1 MNQFSFL
8 FSPAAD
14 ALGHTLLYSF
24 GQAFVVFVCLR
35 VVLKLIPN
43 ASAHIKYSL
52 SYFGYVG
59 ISVWFVVTLI
69 RQFSM
74 AKSEV
79 LSQQIMANTSFSQVA
94 VDHAS
99 SATDSIFSLS
109 FLNQYLPWVV
119 GFYLLGILWYSIR
132 LSLNFF
138 QTNSLRTKG
147 LSELDTEWQ
156 ERIINL
162 ANRMNITRPLQTF
175 FSRYVNT
182 PMMIGFFKPVI
193 LLPLATM
200 SQLSPEQ
207 FEAILIHELAHIRRN
222 DYVLNILQSVLDTIL
237 FFNPF
242 TWWITQNIREEREK
256 SCDEMV
262 LQLSDPYH
270 YARALLALEEPLQ
283 HRPLVMTAVG
293 KRSHLFHRIKN
304 IMEMKNNHL
313 NLRQK
318 FITLLVIATATIS
331 VAWLSPAENKTAHS
345 EKQKSVSEK
354 SSTFSTPLFFT
365 IFPFNFLKDSTPKGL
380 IPAPPPPPSAPPPP
394 VAMRHDGVAPMP
406 PAPPVAP
413 LPPIPGNSNMGP
425 VPLPPPPMPP
435 LPPKPI
441 FGNDS
446 LPPSAD
452 YFNSK
457 EWKQQQEAIKKST
470 DEMRK
475 YFQSDTWKKQ
485 QDLVRAN
492 AVAMKKYFNSPEWK
506 KQQELIKKNAEEL
519 KKYFNSPEW
528 KKQQALIKKNA
539 SKVQEYFNSPEWK
552 KQEELIKKNASKV
565 QEYFNSPE
573 WKKQQEEIRHA
584 TDSLSAYFKSDAWQ
598 KQQENIQKAVAQT
611 QKFFQ
616 SENWQK
622 QQENLKEMQKD
633 KDEMQKDA
641 DFKKK

>member
-14 ALGHTLLYSF
+14 ALGHTLLYSL
-24 GQAFVVFVCLR
+24 GQAFIVFICLR
-35 VVLKLIPN
+35 IVLKLIPN
-43 ASAHIKYSL
+43 ASAHIKYGL
-52 SYFGYVG
+52 SYFGYLGVAA
-59 ISVWFVVTLI
+59 WFVVTLI

-79 LSQQIMANTSFSQVA
+79 LSQQIMANTSFGPVA

-109 FLNQYLPWVV
+109 FFNQYLPWVV
-119 GFYLLGILWYSIR
+119 GFYLVGILWYSIR
-132 LSLNFF
+132 LSVNFF

-162 ANRMNITRPLQTF
+162 ASRMNITRPLQTF

-200 SQLSPEQ
+200 SQLSPQQ

-242 TWWITQNIREEREK
+242 TWWITKNIREEREK

-262 LQLSDPYH
+262 LQVSDPYH

-283 HRPLVMTAVG
+283 HQPLVMTAVG
-293 KRSHLFHRIKN
+293 KRSHLLYRIKN

-331 VAWLSPAENKTAHS
+331 VAWLSPAENKVAHS

-354 SSTFSTPLFFT
+354 SSAFSTPLFFT

-380 IPAPPPPPSAPPPP
+380 IPAPPPPPSAPMPPI
-394 VAMRHDGVAPMP
+394 AMEEHQGVSPMP
-406 PAPPVAP
+406 PAPPVTP
-413 LPPIPGNSNMGP
+413 LPPMPSNSNIGP
-425 VPLPPPPMPP
+425 VPPPPPPMPP
-435 LPPKPI
+435 LPPKPM

-457 EWKQQQEAIKKST
+457 EWKQQEEAIKKSA

-475 YFQSDTWKKQ
+475 YFQSDAWKNIPEWKKKQ
-485 QDLVRAN
+485 EAIKKSADEMRRYFQSDAWKNSPEWKKHEEMIKKN
-492 AVAMKKYFNSPEWK
+492 AEEMKKYFNNPEWK
-506 KQQELIKKNAEEL
+506 KQQEMIKKNAE
-519 KKYFNSPEW
+519 KMKDYFNS
-528 KKQQALIKKNA
+528 A
-539 SKVQEYFNSPEWK
+539 
-552 KQEELIKKNASKV
+552 
-565 QEYFNSPE
+565 E
-573 WKKQQEEIRHA
+573 WKKQQEELSHA
-584 TDSLSAYFKSDAWQ
+584 TDSSLSAFFKSDAWQ
-598 KQQENIQKAVAQT
+598 KQQENIQKAVAKT
-611 QKFFQ
+611 QDFFK
-616 SENWQK
+616 SDEWK
-622 QQENLKEMQKD
+622 KVQENLQKIQV
-633 KDEMQKDA
+633 EQQKSQNAA
-641 DFKKK
+641 DLKKK